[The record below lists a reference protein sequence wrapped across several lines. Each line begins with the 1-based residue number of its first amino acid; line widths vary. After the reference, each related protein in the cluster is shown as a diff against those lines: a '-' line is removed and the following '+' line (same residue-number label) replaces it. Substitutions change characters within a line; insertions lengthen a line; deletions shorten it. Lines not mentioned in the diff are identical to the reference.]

1 MAVNKEEKLRGE
13 VVRGAQEIYAK
24 GLVEDGEGN
33 VSVRLSKNEIL
44 VTPTSTNYDRMTPE
58 SMVHMDLDG
67 NVIGSGKIPST
78 EVKMHLAIYKD
89 RPKVNCVIHNHSTY
103 VTIISVLRKNI
114 PILMEQQIIF
124 LGGEIKCTE
133 ITEAHT
139 DEMGKNALEAL
150 DINNAAILANHGA
163 VICGKSVDHTVRFG
177 IILEKLAKIYWG
189 ALQVGEPLPIPEE
202 NQEEH
207 AKMFHRLF
215 ACYPRRLKPKK

>member
-1 MAVNKEEKLRGE
+1 MAVNKEEKLRKE

-33 VSVRLSKNEIL
+33 VSIRLSKNEIL
-44 VTPTSTNYDRMTPE
+44 VTPTSTKYHLLTPE
-58 SMVHMDLDG
+58 SIVHMDLDG

-78 EVKMHLAIYKD
+78 EVKMHIAVYRD
-89 RPKVNCVIHNHSTY
+89 RPKASCVIHNHSTY
-103 VTIISVLRKNI
+103 ATIVSVLRKQI

-139 DEMGKNALEAL
+139 EEMGPNALKAL
-150 DINNAAILANHGA
+150 EMNNCALLANHGA
-163 VICGKSVDHTVRFG
+163 VICGKSVDHAVRFA

-189 ALQVGEPLPIPEE
+189 VLQVGEPLPIPEE
-202 NQEEH
+202 NQAEH
-207 AKMFHRLF
+207 LKMFNSLF
-215 ACYPRRLKPKK
+215 ACYPRRMRKKE